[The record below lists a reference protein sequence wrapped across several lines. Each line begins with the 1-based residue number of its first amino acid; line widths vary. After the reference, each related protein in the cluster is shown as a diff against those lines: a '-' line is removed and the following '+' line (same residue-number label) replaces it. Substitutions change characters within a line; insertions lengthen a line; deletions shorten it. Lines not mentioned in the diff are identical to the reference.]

1 MTTWSILSGTSWKSC
16 VWGLLMWYLQWR
28 KSSQDLDDVGLTE
41 VLNCSWTKFLALRGC
56 FACFWGHGAY
66 LQKENFNKLTFLTF
80 KFCIISPVCT
90 FCPREQW
97 TRRCF
102 SVLMNLQPFA
112 IAYSGRDLV
121 FCKYE
126 SSTDHSVAKHARTFK
141 LESAFVPFLCLKV
154 WCPEASGFVCE
165 WTTFLR
171 NFFSSVSCNTGA
183 THSLRPFIDV
193 DLKLYEKHIHTWSTT
208 VDCQWLSKVSGLLG

>member
-1 MTTWSILSGTSWKSC
+1 
-16 VWGLLMWYLQWR
+16 MWYLQW
-28 KSSQDLDDVGLTE
+28 KKFSQDLDDVGLIE
-41 VLNCSWTKFLALRGC
+41 ILNCSWTKFWALRGC

-66 LQKENFNKLTFLTF
+66 LQRVDSNKLTFLTF
-80 KFCIISPVCT
+80 KFCIISPACT

-112 IAYSGRDLV
+112 IACSGRDLV

-126 SSTDHSVAKHARTFK
+126 STTKLNSTNHSVAKHART
-141 LESAFVPFLCLKV
+141 LKV
-154 WCPEASGFVCE
+154 EISTVHLSLSFAWRSGVLRHLALFVSGR
-165 WTTFLR
+165 TTFLR
-171 NFFSSVSCNTGA
+171 KKFSSVSCNTGA

-193 DLKLYEKHIHTWSTT
+193 DLKLYEKHIRTWFTT